1 MKLTQY
7 KISVKGTDIFGLTF
21 LNNIIELANK
31 GAVLDEEHLVSNKWP
46 HHCVMVLETDKDINK
61 LVDFDFT
68 KGISLVDEKD
78 AIKAKYLNEDELK
91 ALSWVELR
99 KRVKKDFN
107 LTEGNREELEEEY
120 LRKVKEKTNPSL
132 FKKKEEKQV

>member
-91 ALSWVELR
+91 ALSWEIGR
-99 KRVKKDFN
+99 ASC
-107 LTEGNREELEEEY
+107 RE
-120 LRKVKEKTNPSL
+120 RA
-132 FKKKEEKQV
+132 